1 MEIRKNKQVRLM
13 NLSCFSR
20 GRSRKRGMFFGL
32 YLVVITLL
40 MCGVVFFVRY
50 QQSDDLPN
58 ELVSPS
64 VVLDIVDGL
73 DIFEMR
79 EKKLIEDSL
88 VGVEFGAD
96 GFDGEFRKKFLD
108 GIGSDEKMKGFIFDR
123 LIVNGRDVAESDGFF
138 ENILYPDRL
147 TYEDGGKLYVGRD
160 RVGKRIVFAPPIKSS
175 NYFPVDFSF
184 EFERGYVVSEVGG
197 KIKVE
202 VAE

>member
-79 EKKLIEDSL
+79 EKKLIEDSFDADA
-88 VGVEFGAD
+88 EKFRESFFG
-96 GFDGEFRKKFLD
+96 
-108 GIGSDEKMKGFIFDR
+108 GISDEMKEFIFDR
-123 LIVNGRDVAESDGFF
+123 LIVDGRKVSETDGFF

-147 TYEDGGKLYVGRD
+147 TYIDDGKLYFGRD
-160 RVGKRIVFAPPIKSS
+160 RVGKRSVFEPPVRSS

-184 EFERGYVVSEVGG
+184 EFERGYVISEVDG

-202 VAE
+202 VVE